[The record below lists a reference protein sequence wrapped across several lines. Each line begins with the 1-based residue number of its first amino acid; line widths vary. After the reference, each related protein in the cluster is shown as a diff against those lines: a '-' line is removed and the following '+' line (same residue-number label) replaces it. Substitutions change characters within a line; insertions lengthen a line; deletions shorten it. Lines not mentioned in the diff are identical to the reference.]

1 MDHGQASSM
10 FITQRMGAGLAPVF
24 AGLTYIIAIAQETG
38 IEPSTKS
45 GLTIC

>member
-1 MDHGQASSM
+1 MDHGKASSM
-10 FITQRMGAGLAPVF
+10 FITQRMGAGLTPVF
-24 AGLTYIIAIAQETG
+24 AGLTYIIAIVQETG